1 MATTRLMPLHTGKGR
16 TVGQAISA
24 IIDYTENPQKTD
36 GGRLITSWQCDS
48 RIADAEFLFTKNQY
62 IQKTGRVRGED
73 DVIAYHLRQS
83 FVPGEITP
91 EEANRLGCELAKRF
105 TKGNHAYIVCTHI
118 DKAHI
123 HNHVIWNSTAL
134 SQTRKFRNFWG
145 SSRAVRRLN
154 DTICIENGYSIVENP
169 KRHGKSYNKWLG
181 DNRIQ
186 KNGGEFKMKKKEAGE
201 KVTAKQGLLLLFA
214 AVLVI
219 VVCKIV
225 FNVDTKTTLM
235 LSGAIGGIICM
246 IWGFKWEDIESKF
259 AEGIKSTAMPIVLLI
274 VIGMMVASWILSGTI
289 PTMTYYGMKLL
300 APGQFLFLSCILCS
314 VMSVCTGTSWGTVS
328 TLGVALLGV
337 AMGLGIPIEMTAGA
351 IVVGSFFGDKMSPL
365 SDSTVL
371 AASCARVNL
380 LDHVK
385 HMYYSTV
392 PAMLVSLVLFFV
404 LGFRFKGGAI
414 SGVDYDEI
422 LAGLDASFNLSLLTL
437 LPPIVVL
444 VLVLMKKPA
453 IPTFGAGIVVAFIIG
468 IVTQGADPIEML
480 NAMSKGVSMET
491 GIPIVNT
498 LVNRGG
504 IVSMLDTIGL
514 ILSAAIFAAPM
525 RASGSVNAIFE
536 AVKKVAKTPT
546 QFMVLALIMQPVLLV
561 ATTSYFVTMP
571 VTGELA
577 ADAMDEMGYS
587 RLNLSRMMEDGG
599 TVVCPLIPWGNTGAF
614 ITATLGVTP
623 YEYFFYMPFIW
634 LCFVFDMLS
643 IVTGI
648 GLKKA
653 DGSMV
658 TPIFKRKAS

>member
-1 MATTRLMPLHTGKGR
+1 MKMIDEALRYAKAGIPVFPLHWLKQDGTCSCRLGDMCQAKGKHPRIKNWSDEATTDVAKITGWWNQTPLANIGIPMGEKSGLVALDVDTRHDGDK
-16 TVGQAISA
+16 SL
-24 IIDYTENPQKTD
+24 TE
-36 GGRLITSWQCDS
+36 
-48 RIADAEFLFTKNQY
+48 
-62 IQKTGRVRGED
+62 
-73 DVIAYHLRQS
+73 
-83 FVPGEITP
+83 
-91 EEANRLGCELAKRF
+91 
-105 TKGNHAYIVCTHI
+105 
-118 DKAHI
+118 
-123 HNHVIWNSTAL
+123 
-134 SQTRKFRNFWG
+134 
-145 SSRAVRRLN
+145 
-154 DTICIENGYSIVENP
+154 
-169 KRHGKSYNKWLG
+169 
-181 DNRIQ
+181 
-186 KNGGEFKMKKKEAGE
+186 MKKKEAGE

-225 FNVDTKTTLM
+225 FSVDTKTTLM

-385 HMYYSTV
+385 HMFYSTV
-392 PAMLVSLVLFFV
+392 PAMAVSLVLFFV
-404 LGFRFKGGAI
+404 LGFKFKDGAI
-414 SGVDYDEI
+414 SGADYDEI
-422 LAGLDASFNLSLLTL
+422 LAGLDASFNLNLLTL

-453 IPTFGAGIVVAFIIG
+453 IPTFGAGIVVAFVIG

-491 GIPIVNT
+491 GISIVDK

-577 ADAMDEMGYS
+577 ADAMDELGYS